1 MSDFS
6 SERPLDVSG
15 TKVLFGIG
23 TALPGSVLLSI
34 WREGGSEGW
43 WDAATGA
50 VLIVCAVVLLGRAA
64 LSNGVRRQALWGL
77 LFVVYGI
84 LGALLVPSGLSRFFT
99 VCVWVNLMNF
109 VWLTLRQRVRI

>member
-1 MSDFS
+1 MSSFS
-6 SERPLDVSG
+6 SERPLDASG
-15 TKVLFGIG
+15 IRVLFGIG
-23 TALPGSVLLSI
+23 TALPGSLLLSI
-34 WREGGSEGW
+34 SCEGGSEGW

-50 VLIVCAVVLLGRAA
+50 VLIVCAVILLGWAA
-64 LSNGVRRQALWGL
+64 LRKAVRRQALWGL

>member
-50 VLIVCAVVLLGRAA
+50 VLILLAVILLVRAA
-64 LSNGVRRQALWGL
+64 LRKAVRRQALWGL
-77 LFVVYGI
+77 LFVVYGA
-84 LGALLVPSGLSRFFT
+84 LGALLVLGGSIRFVT
-99 VCVWVNLMNF
+99 VCLWVGLMSNAW
-109 VWLTLRQRVRI
+109 VTLRQPVRI

>member
-1 MSDFS
+1 MSSFS
-6 SERPLDVSG
+6 SERPLDNSG
-15 TKVLFGIG
+15 IRVLFGIG
-23 TALPGSVLLSI
+23 TALPGSLLLSVSC
-34 WREGGSEGW
+34 EGGSEGW

-50 VLIVCAVVLLGRAA
+50 VLIVCAVILLGWAA
-64 LSNGVRRQALWGL
+64 LRKAVRRQALWGL

>member
-1 MSDFS
+1 MSSFS

-15 TKVLFGIG
+15 TRVLLGIG
-23 TALPGSVLLSI
+23 TALPGSLLLSI
-34 WREGGSEGW
+34 SCEGDSVGW

-50 VLIVCAVVLLGRAA
+50 VLILLAVILLVRAA
-64 LSNGVRRQALWGL
+64 LRKAVRRQALWGL

>member
-23 TALPGSVLLSI
+23 TALPGSELLSI

-50 VLIVCAVVLLGRAA
+50 VLILLAVILLGWAA
-64 LSNGVRRQALWGL
+64 LRKAVRRQALWGL
-77 LFVVYGI
+77 LFVVYG
-84 LGALLVPSGLSRFFT
+84 ALLVPGGSIRFVT
-99 VCVWVNLMNF
+99 VCLWVGLMSNAW
-109 VWLTLRQRVRI
+109 VTLRQPVRI

>member
-23 TALPGSVLLSI
+23 TALPGSMLLSI

-50 VLIVCAVVLLGRAA
+50 VLIVCAVILLGWAA
-64 LSNGVRRQALWGL
+64 LRKAVRRQALWGL

>member
-1 MSDFS
+1 MADFS

-15 TKVLFGIG
+15 SRVLFGIG
-23 TALPGSVLLSI
+23 TALPGALLLSI
-34 WREGGSEGW
+34 SCEGDSEGW

-50 VLIVCAVVLLGRAA
+50 VLILLAVILLGWAA
-64 LSNGVRRQALWGL
+64 VRKEVRRQALWGL

-84 LGALLVPSGLSRFFT
+84 LGALLVPGGSIRFVT

-109 VWLTLRQRVRI
+109 VWLTLRQPVRI

>member
-50 VLIVCAVVLLGRAA
+50 VLILLAVILLVHTDCHVRTLVDYPAA
-64 LSNGVRRQALWGL
+64 IAGVRP
-77 LFVVYGI
+77 GI
-84 LGALLVPSGLSRFFT
+84 LGALLVPGGSIRFVT
-99 VCVWVNLMNF
+99 ACVWVGLMSN
-109 VWLTLRQRVRI
+109 VWVTLRQPVRI